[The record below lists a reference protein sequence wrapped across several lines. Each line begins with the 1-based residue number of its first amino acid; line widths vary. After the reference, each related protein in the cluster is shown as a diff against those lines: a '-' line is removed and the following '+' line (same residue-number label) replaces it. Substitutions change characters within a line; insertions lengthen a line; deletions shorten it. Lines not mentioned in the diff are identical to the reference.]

1 MTRILIV
8 EDLAEARRWLHGIAQ
23 AAFPAPHEID
33 ATATMKAGLAAAS
46 RGDYEVALIDLKLPD
61 GSGIEVLRALWSPPP
76 AG

>member
-46 RGDYEVALIDLKLPD
+46 RGIM
-61 GSGIEVLRALWSPPP
+61 RWR
-76 AG
+76 